1 MKTSIF
7 LKSTLTMGLAFSMV
21 FGLVATV
28 HAQESPEKKVYTYST
43 LQNVGKVID
52 GGSISVNNVENS
64 LYRVFENQAKAL
76 EDIKLKVP
84 DLLDTLASEY
94 NLEPL
99 SDSSWQEYRDAMYML
114 FDSSNKPEDYSE
126 SNKDFR
132 TLRAFFDIYENYQK
146 NQEIMAV
153 YNGLTT
159 SKSSAIQELGLLLPY
174 TEPLAQEFM
183 SITTLRQP
191 RASFN
196 INNAIAYARKHA
208 TFVNYPAYH
217 YFPSGDCTNYV
228 SQILEN
234 GGVRQ
239 VVYDSVY
246 SGWWHKRTAG
256 LFHTHSQ
263 SWTLADVF
271 SRYMGVKYTSRSH
284 IYLAKNIDK
293 GNIIAA
299 DFDGDGDWD
308 HLGFVTESN
317 DYYSPSCGFYDY
329 KVAQHTSNYL
339 AWTSSKTNGWELI
352 GPDGGTYA
360 RIRH

>member
-21 FGLVATV
+21 FGLVSTV

-132 TLRAFFDIYENYQK
+132 TLRAFFDIYANYQK

-159 SKSSAIQELGLLLPY
+159 SKSSAIKELGL
-174 TEPLAQEFM
+174 
-183 SITTLRQP
+183 
-191 RASFN
+191 
-196 INNAIAYARKHA
+196 
-208 TFVNYPAYH
+208 
-217 YFPSGDCTNYV
+217 
-228 SQILEN
+228 
-234 GGVRQ
+234 
-239 VVYDSVY
+239 
-246 SGWWHKRTAG
+246 
-256 LFHTHSQ
+256 
-263 SWTLADVF
+263 
-271 SRYMGVKYTSRSH
+271 
-284 IYLAKNIDK
+284 
-293 GNIIAA
+293 
-299 DFDGDGDWD
+299 
-308 HLGFVTESN
+308 
-317 DYYSPSCGFYDY
+317 
-329 KVAQHTSNYL
+329 
-339 AWTSSKTNGWELI
+339 
-352 GPDGGTYA
+352 
-360 RIRH
+360 